1 MGDADLQRLLAVGI
15 ERLSDDD
22 PELYDAMARECRRQ
36 TTTLSLVAS
45 SSLVD
50 PSVLLCHAS
59 VAVNVTAEGYP
70 GCRYHAGCAVIDD
83 IERLAVDRAKRV
95 FGACYANVQP
105 HSATQANYT
114 VLSALLRP
122 GDTLMGM
129 SLAHGGH
136 LTHGSPAAYAGQYFN
151 AVPYGLNAESLIDYD
166 QIFRLALK
174 HRPRVIVCGATAYPR
189 VIDFARFRQ
198 IADAVGAY
206 LVADISH
213 IAGLVVAGLHPDPI
227 DHAHIVTTC
236 THKQLFGPR
245 GGLILCGRDHNAP
258 APRTGGTLAEFLQ
271 RAVFPFS
278 QGSPM
283 LNVIAAKARAL
294 ALTQT
299 PGFRAVAQRIVETA
313 SAMAS
318 TLANLGYK
326 LVTGG
331 TDNHI
336 ALLDLSCRGLTG
348 LVAERALEDTHVIV
362 NKNRVPGDTKPAFVT
377 SGIRIGTNSMAGRG
391 MQGAEGVV
399 CGELI
404 DLVLASVEPLSD
416 RDYRLAPAVRDAV
429 RASVADLCATFPI
442 PGYPALTPASSHEL
456 RFESG
461 AVAR

>member
-1 MGDADLQRLLAVGI
+1 MEDADLGRLLAVGI

-22 PELYDAMARECRRQ
+22 PELYDALAREYRRQ
-36 TTTLSLVAS
+36 TATLSLVAS

-50 PSVLLCHAS
+50 PLVLLCQAS

-70 GCRYHAGCAVIDD
+70 GQRYHAGCAVVDD
-83 IERLAVDRAKRV
+83 LERLAVDRAKQV

-129 SLAHGGH
+129 DLAHGGH
-136 LTHGSPAAYAGQYFN
+136 LTHGSPVAYAGQYFN
-151 AVPYGLNAESLIDYD
+151 AISYGLDAEDLIDYD
-166 QIFRLALK
+166 QIFELALE
-174 HRPRVIVCGATAYPR
+174 HRPQVIICGATAYPR

-198 IADAVGAY
+198 IADTVGAY

-213 IAGLVVAGLHPDPI
+213 IAGLVVAGLHPNPI
-227 DHAHIVTTC
+227 NHAHIVTTC

-245 GGLILCGRDHNAP
+245 GGLILSGRDHTAP
-258 APRTGGTLAEFLQ
+258 APRTGATLAEFLQ

-294 ALTQT
+294 ARTQT

-313 SAMAS
+313 DAVAN
-318 TLANLGYK
+318 TLTNLGYQ

-336 ALLDLSCRGLTG
+336 ALLDLSRRGLTG
-348 LVAERALEDTHVIV
+348 LVAERALEDAHVIV
-362 NKNRVPGDTKPAFVT
+362 NKNRVPSDGKPAFVT
-377 SGIRIGTNSMAGRG
+377 SGIRIGTNTMAGRG
-391 MQGAEGVV
+391 MRRAEGIR

-404 DLVLASVEPLSD
+404 DFVLTSVEPLGD
-416 RDYRLAPAVRDAV
+416 RDYRLAPSVRDAA
-429 RASVADLCATFPI
+429 RARVADLCAAFPI
-442 PGYPALTPASSHEL
+442 PDYQASTPAIPYEL
-456 RFESG
+456 RLGSG
-461 AVAR
+461 VAAQ